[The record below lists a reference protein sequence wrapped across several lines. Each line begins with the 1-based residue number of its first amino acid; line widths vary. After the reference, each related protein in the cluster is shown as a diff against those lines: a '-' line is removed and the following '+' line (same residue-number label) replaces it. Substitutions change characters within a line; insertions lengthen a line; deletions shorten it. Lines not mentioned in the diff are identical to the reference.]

1 MNFLPFENF
10 YIITSLNPEQVQE
23 CLQQEVEPSNGFSFK
38 SLFSSSSGKYFSG
51 YAINGVFEFKRVISY
66 RNSFLPQI
74 KGSTEAWINGSR
86 VHVTMRMHIAVI
98 IFMCMWLGGVGLAG
112 VGILLQSL
120 SKGGFESAEFIPFG
134 MFLFGY
140 ALSTGGF
147 KYESSKARNKL
158 VELLNGEIAQ

>member
-1 MNFLPFENF
+1 MIFLPFENF
-10 YIITSLNPEQVQE
+10 YIITSLNPEQVQDY
-23 CLQQEVEPSNGFSFK
+23 LQQEVEPGNGFSFK
-38 SLFSSSSGKYFSG
+38 SIFSSSSDKYFSG
-51 YAINGVFEFKRVISY
+51 YVINGTFEFKRVISY

-86 VHVTMRMHIAVI
+86 IHVTMRMHIAVI

-112 VGILLQSL
+112 VGILLRSF
-120 SKGGFESAEFIPFG
+120 SKGVFEPTTLIPFG

-140 ALSTGGF
+140 VLATGGF

>member
-10 YIITSLNPEQVQE
+10 YIITSLKPEQVQD
-23 CLQQEVEPSNGFSFK
+23 CLQQVVEPNNGFSFK
-38 SLFSSSSGKYFSG
+38 SLFSSSSGNYFSG
-51 YAINGVFEFKRVISY
+51 NVINGVFEFKRVISY

-74 KGSTEAWINGSR
+74 KGATEAWINGSR
-86 VHVTMRMHIAVI
+86 IHVTMRMHIAVI

-120 SKGGFESAEFIPFG
+120 SKGGFEPTAFIPFG

-140 ALSTGGF
+140 VLSTGGF